1 MKVSFLSVEI
11 RVVVPMIAEAHSVDL
26 FHKNAMFNYIILLT
40 MKSIIKNKSNL
51 NFLNKPIESLATDG
65 KITQNRTPN
74 RDVLLLYRDVL
85 KMAQRFTW
93 SNEDG

>member
-40 MKSIIKNKSNL
+40 MKSIIKNKIIIR
-51 NFLNKPIESLATDG
+51 KEQATCRRELRQ
-65 KITQNRTPN
+65 QN
-74 RDVLLLYRDVL
+74 
-85 KMAQRFTW
+85 
-93 SNEDG
+93 